1 MLKSRVVKRSVAVSG
16 HKTSISLEDAFW
28 RSFREIAQNRQAT
41 LSTLLASID
50 SERYHGNL
58 SSAIRLFV
66 LDYYREALSK
76 CAKGVALESLSIISA
91 PSLTELEIENARVIH
106 RTFGNVPIAAA
117 RDERWRR
124 ELK

>member
-1 MLKSRVVKRSVAVSG
+1 VCIVLKSRVVKRSVAVSG

-28 RSFREIAQNRQAT
+28 RSFREIAQSRQAT

-76 CAKGVALESLSIISA
+76 CAKGGSIG
-91 PSLTELEIENARVIH
+91 ELVHHFCTQFDRGRN
-106 RTFGNVPIAAA
+106 
-117 RDERWRR
+117 RDRASDTPHIR
-124 ELK
+124 KCANSCSS